1 MKLRRLSA
9 ACLALGAL
17 ALGPALPAQA
27 QAQGDSAPLVK
38 GTDAKGLL
46 KILREAGYKAKFE
59 EVTEE
64 GTKPSIEI
72 ETRDGPVYVIFA
84 DCEEAVPD
92 FCETLVLSTSWDRD
106 TPISDKVITESNYNF
121 KYVSIWRDES
131 GDPVMQWAILTRDIG
146 VPQPLFLN
154 ALQRYLDIVRD
165 FGEIAFADDEAPKLD
180 KTTAAAPGGAGAGM
194 AK

>member
-17 ALGPALPAQA
+17 ALGTALPAQA
-27 QAQGDSAPLVK
+27 QDAAAPVVK
-38 GTDAKGLL
+38 ATDAKGLL
-46 KILREAGYKAKFE
+46 KVLQAAGYKAKFE
-59 EVTEE
+59 ELENPE
-64 GTKPSIEI
+64 DKPSIEI
-72 ETRDGPVYVIFA
+72 TTREGPVYVVFS

-121 KYVSIWRDES
+121 KYVSIWRDET
-131 GDPVMQWAILTRDIG
+131 GDPVAQWAILTGDIG

-180 KTTAAAPGGAGAGM
+180 KTTAAVTGGAGTGT

>member
-9 ACLALGAL
+9 ACLALAAL
-17 ALGPALPAQA
+17 AMGPALPAQA
-27 QAQGDSAPLVK
+27 QEAATPMVK
-38 GTDAKGLL
+38 ATDAAGLL

-59 EVTEE
+59 DVTEE
-64 GTKPSIEI
+64 GEKPSIEV
-72 ETRDGPVYVIFA
+72 ETRDGPVYVIFV

-131 GDPVMQWAILTRDIG
+131 GDPVAQWAILTRDIG

-154 ALQRYLDIVRD
+154 ALQRYLEIVRD

-180 KTTAAAPGGAGAGM
+180 KNTAAAPGGTGAGT

>member
-1 MKLRRLSA
+1 MKLRHLSA

-17 ALGPALPAQA
+17 AMGPALPAQA
-27 QAQGDSAPLVK
+27 QETATPLVK
-38 GTDAKGLL
+38 ATDAKALL

-64 GTKPSIEI
+64 GAKPSIEI
-72 ETRDGPVYVIFA
+72 ETREGPVYVIFA

-92 FCETLVLSTSWDRD
+92 FCETLVLSTSWDRE

-121 KYVSIWRDES
+121 KYVSIWRDET
-131 GDPVMQWAILTRDIG
+131 GDPVAQWAILTRDIG

-180 KTTAAAPGGAGAGM
+180 KTTAAATPPGGAGAGT

>member
-17 ALGPALPAQA
+17 ALGPALPVQA
-27 QAQGDSAPLVK
+27 QDAATPLVK
-38 GTDAKGLL
+38 ATDAKGLL

-59 EVTEE
+59 EVAEE
-64 GTKPSIEI
+64 GDKPSIEI
-72 ETRDGPVYVIFA
+72 TTRDGPVYVIFS

-92 FCETLVLSTSWDRD
+92 FCETLVFSTSWDRD
-106 TPISDKVITESNYNF
+106 TPISDAAVTDANFRF
-121 KYVSIWRDES
+121 KYVSVFRDDA

-180 KTTAAAPGGAGAGM
+180 KTTAEAAGGTGAGL